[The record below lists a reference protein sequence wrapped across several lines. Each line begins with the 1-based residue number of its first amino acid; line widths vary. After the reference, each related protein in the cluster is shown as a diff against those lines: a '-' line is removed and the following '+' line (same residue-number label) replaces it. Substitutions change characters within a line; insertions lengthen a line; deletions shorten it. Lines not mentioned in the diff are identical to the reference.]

1 MNFNYENKRI
11 SGILTVLP
19 KNEVA
24 FEDEAENYNFSV
36 KQSMKLKKIM
46 GYEKHRIVVGDTS
59 VSDLCVF
66 GMRHLLD
73 EGLISGDDI
82 DALILVTQTPDYYM
96 PPTSNV
102 IQGELGLKQDMLCL
116 DINQGCA
123 GYLVGLIQAFNLLEQ
138 DSIKKVALL
147 NADVLSRRTSN
158 RDRGSYPLIGDAAS
172 VTIVERTDDNN
183 RIYANLKMDGSG
195 YKELIIPAGG
205 MRLPATSETGVMEVD
220 EAGNYRSL
228 DHLKMNGEAIF
239 NFVQTEVPSLV
250 EDLLAVAETSKED
263 IDYFMFHQPNRFM
276 LEKLADRMGVAREKL
291 PNNVVENFG
300 NSSSVTIPI
309 NLAFNLGE
317 KLLTDSYKVCL
328 SGFGVGLSS
337 SAMLMDIGKLDF
349 CRMIEY

>member
-19 KNEVA
+19 QNEVA

-73 EGLISGDDI
+73 EGLINGDDI

-147 NADVLSRRTSN
+147 NADVLSRRTSK

-183 RIYANLKMDGSG
+183 RIHANLKMDGSG
-195 YKELIIPAGG
+195 YKDLIIPAGG
-205 MRLPATSETGVMEVD
+205 MRLPSTSETGVMEVD
-220 EAGNYRSL
+220 EAGNFRSL
-228 DHLKMNGEAIF
+228 DHLKMNGEAVF
-239 NFVQTEVPSLV
+239 NFVQTEVPPLV

-276 LEKLADRMGVAREKL
+276 LEKLADKMGVAREKL

-300 NSSSVTIPI
+300 NSSSVTIPV
-309 NLAFNLGE
+309 NMAFNLGE

-328 SGFGVGLSS
+328 SGFGVGLSC

-349 CRMIEY
+349 CRMIDY

>member
-46 GYEKHRIVVGDTS
+46 GYEKHRIVEGDTS
-59 VSDLCVF
+59 VSDLCIF
-66 GMRHLLD
+66 GMRQLLD

-147 NADVLSRRTSN
+147 NADVLSRRTFKS
-158 RDRGSYPLIGDAAS
+158 
-172 VTIVERTDDNN
+172 
-183 RIYANLKMDGSG
+183 
-195 YKELIIPAGG
+195 
-205 MRLPATSETGVMEVD
+205 
-220 EAGNYRSL
+220 
-228 DHLKMNGEAIF
+228 
-239 NFVQTEVPSLV
+239 
-250 EDLLAVAETSKED
+250 
-263 IDYFMFHQPNRFM
+263 
-276 LEKLADRMGVAREKL
+276 
-291 PNNVVENFG
+291 
-300 NSSSVTIPI
+300 
-309 NLAFNLGE
+309 
-317 KLLTDSYKVCL
+317 
-328 SGFGVGLSS
+328 
-337 SAMLMDIGKLDF
+337 
-349 CRMIEY
+349 